1 MLDPSAPLAKTKT
14 PPKRFCSSA
23 EIFSLDGLR
32 VAFGFSEAF
41 KKDPNKDPNNKRK
54 KNKPLTKTLFISQS
68 PQQIL

>member
-1 MLDPSAPLAKTKT
+1 MLEPSAPLAKTKT
-14 PPKRFCSSA
+14 PPKRFCSST

-32 VAFGFSEAF
+32 VAFSEAF
-41 KKDPNKDPNNKRK
+41 KKDPNNKRK

>member
-1 MLDPSAPLAKTKT
+1 MLEPSAPLAKTKT
-14 PPKRFCSSA
+14 PPKRFCSST

-32 VAFGFSEAF
+32 VAFSEAF
-41 KKDPNKDPNNKRK
+41 KKDPNNKIK

>member
-1 MLDPSAPLAKTKT
+1 MLEPSAPLAKTKT
-14 PPKRFCSSA
+14 PPKRFCSST
-23 EIFSLDGLR
+23 ETLSLDGLDGLR

-41 KKDPNKDPNNKRK
+41 KKNPNSKRK

>member
-1 MLDPSAPLAKTKT
+1 MLEPSAPLAKTKT
-14 PPKRFCSSA
+14 PPKRFRSST

-32 VAFGFSEAF
+32 VAFGLSDAF
-41 KKDPNKDPNNKRK
+41 KKNPNNKRK